1 MKKSDRLSL
10 RIEPELK
17 KKINEFI
24 TDFKIK
30 NFATF
35 FELAVKVVLDNPS
48 YIDGLIKKETEE
60 LKSLKRRIHYLNNK
74 YKSKGEEDEKDN
86 LRQT

>member
-1 MKKSDRLSL
+1 MKKSDRISL

-30 NFATF
+30 NFTTF
-35 FELAVKVVLDNPS
+35 FELAMKVVIENPS
-48 YIDGLIKKETEE
+48 YIDGLINKETER
-60 LKSLKRRIHYLNNK
+60 LKSLKRRIDYLNNK
-74 YKSKGEEDEKDN
+74 YKSKGEEDENTKD
-86 LRQT
+86 